1 MPFIQK
7 KSIVILQIFHSMY
20 SEGISFL
27 TFVNETLSLLYVN
40 LAPGL
45 ENKIGYIKLW
55 ICIFSLCY
63 CLIRLGMLLTEKVY
77 ILF

>member
-1 MPFIQK
+1 
-7 KSIVILQIFHSMY
+7 MY

-45 ENKIGYIKLW
+45 ENKIGYKVMDMY
-55 ICIFSLCY
+55 FFF
-63 CLIRLGMLLTEKVY
+63 MLL
-77 ILF
+77 LDSSWNAPD